1 MRLFSVILQLLVQI
15 TVVLRS
21 KLFLGFL
28 WFWVRGKGKGMAI
41 QRLNKNNRFIRG
53 DRPIANVST
62 LPTVKAMV
70 DCFERY
76 LNLTIADGHA
86 SEDTVKTYRSRV
98 HQFLSWCRERELYP
112 ALIIQENIKEYRKRL
127 IDGDKTSPT
136 IRLSLLAIKHFY
148 TACLADKLVKDNPVI
163 GVKAPRE
170 KREVGST
177 IKYLTQ
183 AELHRVFDS
192 IAPTYKIRG
201 DKTAKVQVLRDR
213 ILLGCMA
220 LQGCRSIEMY
230 RANLG
235 DFSESYGQHYIKLDG
250 KNSIRTAIL
259 RPDLAEEIAR
269 YRQIRKSNKEKL
281 TSISPLFISLSN
293 RRYGQRLSRSGI
305 SHIVDGY
312 LSKCGLKSSDLE
324 RNLSPHS
331 LRHTA
336 GTLSLQNGSSLREVQ
351 DFLGH
356 SDPKTTAIYT
366 HVLNSQENN
375 PAAKIEIDF

>member
-1 MRLFSVILQLLVQI
+1 
-15 TVVLRS
+15 
-21 KLFLGFL
+21 
-28 WFWVRGKGKGMAI
+28 MAI
-41 QRLNKNNRFIRG
+41 RRLKDDRLPSNGGRFNKRVG
-53 DRPIANVST
+53 SVATVST
-62 LPTVKAMV
+62 LPTVKAMR

-76 LNLTIADGHA
+76 LNLTIASGNA
-86 SEDTVKTYRSRV
+86 SIDTIKTYRNRV
-98 HQFLSWCRERELYP
+98 HQFLSWCKERELYP
-112 ALIIQENIKEYRKRL
+112 ALITTSNIIEYRKYL
-127 IDGDKTSPT
+127 VDGSKTSPT

-148 TACLADKLVKDNPVI
+148 IACLAEKLVNDNPVN

-177 IKYLTQ
+177 INYLSIE
-183 AELHRVFDS
+183 ELQQLIDS
-192 IAPTYKIRG
+192 VLPTYKIRG
-201 DKTAKVQVLRDR
+201 DQTKQVQVLRDR

-235 DFSESYGQHYIKLDG
+235 DVSESYGEHLLKLDG

-259 RPDLAEEIAR
+259 RPDLAEEIAQ
-269 YRQIRKSNKEKL
+269 YRQARKLAKEQL
-281 TSISPLFISLSN
+281 ASDSPLFVSLSN
-293 RRYGQRLSRSGI
+293 RRYGQRLSRRGI

-312 LSKCGLKSSDLE
+312 LSKCGLKSNDLE
-324 RNLSPHS
+324 RSLSPHS

-336 GTLSLQNGSSLREVQ
+336 GTLSIQNGSSLREVQ

-375 PAAKIEIDF
+375 PASKIEIDF

>member
-1 MRLFSVILQLLVQI
+1 MAW
-15 TVVLRS
+15 
-21 KLFLGFL
+21 GFTDY
-28 WFWVRGKGKGMAI
+28 WYGFGKGSRTRGKGMAI
-41 QRLNKNNRFIRG
+41 RRLNKDNRFPRSN
-53 DRPIANVST
+53 RPIATVST
-62 LPTVKAMV
+62 LPTVKAMM
-70 DCFERY
+70 DCFDKY
-76 LNLTIADGHA
+76 LNLTIADGHP
-86 SEDTVKTYRSRV
+86 SNDTVKTYRSRV

-112 ALIIQENIKEYRKRL
+112 ALITKENVLEYRKHL
-127 IDGDKTSPT
+127 VDGEKTSPT

-148 TACLADKLVKDNPVI
+148 TACLAEKLVKENPVI

-177 IKYLTQ
+177 INYLSLE
-183 AELHRVFDS
+183 ELQQIFDS
-192 IAPTYKIRG
+192 VAPTSKIRG
-201 DKTAKVQVLRDR
+201 DKTKQVQVLRDR

-235 DFSESYGQHYIKLDG
+235 DFSESCGQYHLKLDG
-250 KNSIRTAIL
+250 KNSIRTVVL
-259 RPDLAEEIAR
+259 RPDLAQEIAR
-269 YRQIRKSNKEKL
+269 YRQARVQSGEKVNAG
-281 TSISPLFISLSN
+281 SPFFISLSN
-293 RRYGQRLSRSGI
+293 RRYGKRLSRRGI
-305 SHIVDGY
+305 GYIVDSY
-312 LSKCGLKSSDLE
+312 LTECGLKHSDLE
-324 RNLSPHS
+324 RSLSPHS

-366 HVLNSQENN
+366 HVLSSQSNN

>member
-1 MRLFSVILQLLVQI
+1 M
-15 TVVLRS
+15 
-21 KLFLGFL
+21 
-28 WFWVRGKGKGMAI
+28 
-41 QRLNKNNRFIRG
+41 
-53 DRPIANVST
+53 
-62 LPTVKAMV
+62 
-70 DCFERY
+70 
-76 LNLTIADGHA
+76 
-86 SEDTVKTYRSRV
+86 
-98 HQFLSWCRERELYP
+98 
-112 ALIIQENIKEYRKRL
+112 
-127 IDGDKTSPT
+127 
-136 IRLSLLAIKHFY
+136 
-148 TACLADKLVKDNPVI
+148 
-163 GVKAPRE
+163 KAPRE

-177 IKYLTQ
+177 INYLSLE
-183 AELHRVFDS
+183 ELQQIFDR
-192 IAPTYKIRG
+192 IAPTLKIRG

-235 DFSESYGQHYIKLDG
+235 NISESYGQHYIKLDG

-259 RPDLAEEIAR
+259 RPDLAQEIVQ
-269 YRQIRKSNKEKL
+269 YRQARKIAKEKL
-281 TSISPLFISLSN
+281 NASSPLFISLSN

-305 SHIVDGY
+305 GHIIDGY
-312 LSKCGLKSSDLE
+312 LSGCGLKSSDLE

-356 SDPKTTAIYT
+356 GDPKTTAIYT
-366 HVLNSQENN
+366 HVLSSQENN

>member
-1 MRLFSVILQLLVQI
+1 
-15 TVVLRS
+15 
-21 KLFLGFL
+21 
-28 WFWVRGKGKGMAI
+28 MAI
-41 QRLNKNNRFIRG
+41 RLLNQGEKFA
-53 DRPIANVST
+53 DRDRSLATVST
-62 LPTVKAMV
+62 LPTVKAMR
-70 DCFERY
+70 DCFEKY
-76 LNLTIADGHA
+76 LNLTIASGNA
-86 SEDTVKTYRSRV
+86 SVDTIKTYRNRV
-98 HQFLSWCRERELYP
+98 AQYLDWCKERELYP
-112 ALIIQENIKEYRKRL
+112 ALTTEQNILEYRKYL
-127 IDGDKTSPT
+127 VDGSKTSPT

-148 TACLADKLVKDNPVI
+148 TACLAQRLVKVNPVV

-177 IKYLTQ
+177 INYLSLD
-183 AELHRVFDS
+183 ELQQIFDR

-235 DFSESYGQHYIKLDG
+235 DISSTYGQHYLKLDG
-250 KNSIRTAIL
+250 KNSIRTVIL
-259 RPDLAEEIAR
+259 RPDLAQEIVD
-269 YRQIRKSNKEKL
+269 YRQARISTKEKL
-281 TSISPLFISLSN
+281 ISGSPLFISLSN
-293 RRYGQRLSRSGI
+293 RRYGQRLSRRGI
-305 SHIVDGY
+305 GYVIDSY
-312 LSKCGLKSSDLE
+312 LSKCGLKHTDLK

-356 SDPKTTAIYT
+356 SDPKTTAVYT
-366 HVLNSQENN
+366 HVLNPQENN
-375 PAAKIEIDF
+375 PANKIKIDF